1 MYIVIGNSPK
11 KILLK
16 DLNDCIY
23 YKQQKA
29 FTDAQYRHSNELKQ
43 AIGRGFVVVV
53 RRSEDKSTSFNISSK
68 DAIPEIKDVG
78 VDSSKVDQLLDRI
91 KELEASLDKQDKK
104 DRDVIPENKDVG
116 VDSSKVDQLL
126 DRIKELEVSLDK
138 QSKKDKDRDFTL
150 LSAILERLDNL
161 EKKESTVGISEV
173 KEVLGNIEKK
183 IEDNNKQGNNNDVLI
198 EKLQRIINTS
208 FNSTN
213 KEFSPKKVDNT
224 ISEER
229 YIPNIRVEDA
239 KSHINLQVRE
249 IDSGDNVTDSI
260 RKLKELRS
268 KSK

>member
-29 FTDAQYRHSNELKQ
+29 FTDAQYQHSNELKQ

-91 KELEASLDKQDKK
+91 KELE
-104 DRDVIPENKDVG
+104 
-116 VDSSKVDQLL
+116 
-126 DRIKELEVSLDK
+126 VSLDK
-138 QSKKDKDRDFTL
+138 QSKKDKDRDFTI

-161 EKKESTVGISEV
+161 EKKESTVGISVV

-183 IEDNNKQGNNNDVLI
+183 IEDNNKQENNNDVLI